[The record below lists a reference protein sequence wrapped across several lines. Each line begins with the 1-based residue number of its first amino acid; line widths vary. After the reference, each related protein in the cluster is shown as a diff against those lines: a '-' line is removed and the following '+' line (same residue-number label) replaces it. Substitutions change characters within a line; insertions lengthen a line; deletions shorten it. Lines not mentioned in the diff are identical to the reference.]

1 MHSTT
6 IERRNEGSF
15 PGVPAPTTRQRS
27 LGARRGCVPSQP
39 GPGRWALVQVWDGAV
54 LASFDRESSA
64 RKAMTGIDDDEVVV
78 LYVGT

>member
-1 MHSTT
+1 
-6 IERRNEGSF
+6 
-15 PGVPAPTTRQRS
+15 
-27 LGARRGCVPSQP
+27 
-39 GPGRWALVQVWDGAV
+39 V